1 MTVVMISPTPHPS
14 QWAVRV
20 NHLGTPDTLRDGA
33 STEPTKSISIS
44 ACLQWKNR
52 TLIAYD
58 TPLTVEETNTMLIC
72 HDRREKCIL
81 SSLPVPS
88 FSQPRQRSTKK
99 KQVDKIWE
107 ADSGG
112 VSSFVSL
119 VSTGPNLR
127 LHQSFVQT
135 QGRLATWT
143 QPKLGGIHPWNL
155 CTWCFPWLNMVS
167 KQVDQTSTNQI

>member
-1 MTVVMISPTPHPS
+1 MSCKGQPSGHPWHFARWCIHRANQVNFHICLSAMEKSNTDSIWHPTHSGGNKYHVDLSRSPWKMHPKFVTS
-14 QWAVRV
+14 SIIQ
-20 NHLGTPDTLRDGA
+20 
-33 STEPTKSISIS
+33 PTK
-44 ACLQWKNR
+44 ATK
-52 TLIAYD
+52 Y
-58 TPLTVEETNTMLIC
+58 
-72 HDRREKCIL
+72 
-81 SSLPVPS
+81 
-88 FSQPRQRSTKK
+88 KK